1 MKLHLPASYEDLTLG
16 HLMVLETTEDPV
28 KRVQAVTGLSFAELR
43 RMPQA
48 LIMEANAHLDTLQK
62 QEVAKHLTTFEL
74 NGTTYGFI
82 PDWENFSAG
91 EWIDMETYTADF
103 WKTAHKAMSILYR
116 PLDRKWGDTYT
127 IEEYTA
133 KEDAEVFKDM
143 PAPLVA
149 GALLFFW
156 TTERALLSNLQ
167 SSLLKATKEAMSLLP
182 SGGGIPYS
190 THWLVRM
197 SSRWTQLRSSLWG
210 TLSRIWPIS
219 KTSTT
224 SVSNR

>member
-1 MKLHLPASYEDLTLG
+1 MKLHLPANYEDLTLG
-16 HLMVLETTEDPV
+16 HLMVLETTDDPV

-62 QEVAKHLTTFEL
+62 QEVAKHLPTFEL

-91 EWIDMETYTADF
+91 EWIDMETYTKDF
-103 WKTAHKAMSILYR
+103 WQTAHKAMSILYR

-127 IEEYTA
+127 IQEYTA

-167 SSLLKATKEAMSLLP
+167 SSLLKATTEAMSSLS

-197 SSRWTQLRSSLWG
+197 SSRWTRLRSYLSA

>member
-1 MKLHLPASYEDLTLG
+1 MKLHLPANYEDLTLG
-16 HLMVLETTEDPV
+16 HLMVLETTDDPV

-48 LIMEANAHLDTLQK
+48 LIMEANAHLDILQK

-91 EWIDMETYTADF
+91 EWIDMETYTKDF

-127 IEEYTA
+127 VQEYTA
-133 KEDAEVFKDM
+133 KEDADVFKDM

-156 TTERALLSNLQ
+156 TTERALLSSLQ
-167 SSLLKATKEAMSLLP
+167 SSLLKATTEAMSSLS

-197 SSRWTQLRSSLWG
+197 SSRWTRLRSSLWG
-210 TLSRIWPIS
+210 TLSRIWRTS

>member
-1 MKLHLPASYEDLTLG
+1 MKLPLPASYEDLTLG

-149 GALLFFW
+149 GALLFFG
-156 TTERALLSNLQ
+156 
-167 SSLLKATKEAMSLLP
+167 LP
-182 SGGGIPYS
+182 NA
-190 THWLVRM
+190 RC
-197 SSRWTQLRSSLWG
+197 
-210 TLSRIWPIS
+210 
-219 KTSTT
+219 
-224 SVSNR
+224 

>member
-167 SSLLKATKEAMSLLP
+167 SSLLKATKEAMSSLQ

-197 SSRWTQLRSSLWG
+197 SLRWTQLRSSLWG
-210 TLSRIWPIS
+210 TLSRIWPTS

>member
-1 MKLHLPASYEDLTLG
+1 MKLHLPANYEDLTLG
-16 HLMVLETTEDPV
+16 HLMVLETTDDPV

-48 LIMEANAHLDTLQK
+48 LIMEANAHLDILQK

-91 EWIDMETYTADF
+91 EWIDMETYTKDF

-127 IEEYTA
+127 VQEYTA
-133 KEDAEVFKDM
+133 KEDADVFKDM

-156 TTERALLSNLQ
+156 TTEGALLSSLQ
-167 SSLLKATKEAMSLLP
+167 SSLLKATTEAMSSLS

-197 SSRWTQLRSSLWG
+197 SSRWTRLRSSLWA
-210 TLSRIWPIS
+210 TLLRILPTS

>member
-1 MKLHLPASYEDLTLG
+1 MKLHLPANYEDLTLG
-16 HLMVLETTEDPV
+16 HLMVLETTDDPV

-48 LIMEANAHLDTLQK
+48 LIMEANAHLDILQK

-91 EWIDMETYTADF
+91 EWIDMETYTKDF

-133 KEDAEVFKDM
+133 KEDADVFKDM

-156 TTERALLSNLQ
+156 TTERALLSSLQ
-167 SSLLKATKEAMSLLP
+167 SSLLKATTEAMSSLS

-197 SSRWTQLRSSLWG
+197 SSRWTRLRSYLWA
-210 TLSRIWPIS
+210 TLSRILPTS

>member
-1 MKLHLPASYEDLTLG
+1 
-16 HLMVLETTEDPV
+16 
-28 KRVQAVTGLSFAELR
+28 
-43 RMPQA
+43 MPQA

-167 SSLLKATKEAMSLLP
+167 SSLLKATKEAMSSLQ
-182 SGGGIPYS
+182 SGGGIRYS

-210 TLSRIWPIS
+210 TLSRIWPTS

>member
-133 KEDAEVFKDM
+133 KEDAEVFRDM

-210 TLSRIWPIS
+210 TLSRIWPTS

>member
-210 TLSRIWPIS
+210 TLSRIWPTS

>member
-62 QEVAKHLTTFEL
+62 QEVAKHLPTFEL

-116 PLDRKWGDTYT
+116 PLNRKWGDTYA

-133 KEDAEVFKDM
+133 KEDAEAFKDM

-167 SSLLKATKEAMSLLP
+167 SSLLKATKEAMSSLS
-182 SGGGIPYS
+182 SGDGIQYS

-210 TLSRIWPIS
+210 TLSRIWPTS